1 MLVLRT
7 YFHNHVACIITL
19 TLRVGLS
26 PHIICVCECRSLLVL
41 YFCCSYDENQ
51 NDIHTADGAVDPR
64 PNFHRHY
71 ATLVLA
77 LSMSILPFLPATN
90 AFFYVGFV
98 VAERVLYVPSMGFC
112 LLVAEAAYQIYKRV
126 KYEVSGDTANTSL
139 QLPTTCICSFC
150 PKPSRLVLT
159 RSKHGHVTVRFTL
172 GTISTILCNI
182 SIASQSYSILVQ
194 LGSLKR

>member
-1 MLVLRT
+1 MLRT

-19 TLRVGLS
+19 MLCVSLS
-26 PHIICVCECRSLLVL
+26 PNIICVCKWCSLLAL

-51 NDIHTADGAVDPR
+51 NDIHTADGSADLR
-64 PNFHRHY
+64 PNLHRHY

-77 LSMSILPFLPATN
+77 LSMTILPFLPATN

-126 KYEVSGDTANTSL
+126 KYEVSSDTANTSL

-150 PKPSRLVLT
+150 TKPSWLVCYLDK
-159 RSKHGHVTVRFTL
+159 SMVT
-172 GTISTILCNI
+172 
-182 SIASQSYSILVQ
+182 
-194 LGSLKR
+194 SL